1 MIVSFE
7 WHIPKQRQISSSMQN
22 LRTLGNVG
30 CGQDE
35 YVPHFVP
42 PTLTPC
48 PPARNRTRAERWSE
62 GCRIPFICLEVSDFR
77 PLGVESFPNLTR
89 VAESVRALE
98 FDVTNTACSPS
109 RPLLRALENGTPH
122 KRKSI

>member
-22 LRTLGNVG
+22 THSGERRLRPGRIRSPFCASHLDT
-30 CGQDE
+30 
-35 YVPHFVP
+35 VP
-42 PTLTPC
+42 PT
-48 PPARNRTRAERWSE
+48 RNRTRAERWSE
-62 GCRIPFICLEVSDFR
+62 GCRIPFICLEVSDFQ

-109 RPLLRALENGTPH
+109 MPLLRALEHGTPH